1 MIVRL
6 ILWACG
12 IIIIPLLYWQL
23 NNETKFKKNIA
34 LGVTLPYVGRTHP
47 QTVELLQQFRRVL
60 RWTCLGLLVSVVVL
74 VLLPMST
81 GLSLTVWLVWID
93 VAMVLPFIPYV
104 KYHKKLKA
112 LKKEQG
118 WYPEVPR
125 TRVVNLTAAA
135 QQEKPISPVQF
146 LLPLVVSMVPLVWGI
161 LQQDWLM
168 AAIFLT
174 GPVCVL
180 LFWALYRWAMRR
192 RAETVDGNETLTQT
206 LTRLRRRAWRRCW
219 VWGSWFMAGVNGS
232 MWLSLSQPVWGL
244 LVMLALTVV
253 FLVLAVGL
261 EFRLRHQQERL
272 TAQSG
277 QDYYVDED
285 EKWIWG
291 MFYYDP
297 NDTHLVVNNR
307 IGMNTTVNLAKKS
320 GRMIL
325 GATAVLMLL
334 LPLWGVWLMAEEQ
347 SPVTLTL
354 TETTLEAKHGW
365 DDYEIP
371 LEDVARVE
379 LLQEEPAGL
388 RRIAGTAMD
397 TVLKGRYQSDEYD
410 KLTVCMD
417 PQSGPWLLI
426 TMEDGTVY
434 LVGDGSA
441 DVGNIYDQ
449 LQ

>member
-12 IIIIPLLYWQL
+12 IIIIPLMFWQL

-47 QTVELLQQFRRVL
+47 QTVELLNRFRRIL
-60 RWTCLGLLVSVVVL
+60 RWICLGLLVSVVVL

-81 GLSLTVWLVWID
+81 GLSLTVWLIWID

-112 LKKEQG
+112 LKQEQG

-125 TRVVNLTAAA
+125 THVVNLTAAA
-135 QQEKPISPVQF
+135 QAEKPISPVQF
-146 LLPLVVSMVPLVWGI
+146 LLPLVVSLVPLVWGI
-161 LQQDWLM
+161 VKQDWLM
-168 AAIFLT
+168 TALFLT

-180 LFWALYRWAMRR
+180 LFWALYQWAMRR
-192 RAETVDGNETLTQT
+192 RAETVDENESLTQT
-206 LTRLRRRAWRRCW
+206 LTRIRRRAWRRSW
-219 VWGSWFMAGVNGS
+219 VWGSWFMAGVNLA
-232 MWLSLSQPVWGL
+232 MWLSLFHPVWGL
-244 LVMLALTVV
+244 VVMLALTVL

-261 EFRLRHQQERL
+261 EFHLRHQQERL

-277 QDYYVDED
+277 QTYYVDED

-320 GRMIL
+320 GRVIM

-334 LPLWGVWLMAEEQ
+334 MPLWGVWMMAEERA
-347 SPVTLTL
+347 PVTLTL
-354 TETTLEAKHGW
+354 TDTALVAEHGW
-365 DDYEIP
+365 DHYEIP
-371 LEDVARVE
+371 LADVDQVQ
-379 LLQEEPAGL
+379 LLQEEPEGL

-397 TVLKGRYQSDEYD
+397 NVYKGRYQSDEYD
-410 KLTVCMD
+410 KITVCMD
-417 PQSGPWLLI
+417 PQEGPWLLI
-426 TMEDGTVY
+426 TMDDGTVY
-434 LVGDGSA
+434 LVGNGAEDM
-441 DVGNIYDQ
+441 VGLYEQ
-449 LQ
+449 LK

>member
-12 IIIIPLLYWQL
+12 IIIIPLMFWQL

-34 LGVTLPYVGRTHP
+34 LGVTLPYEGRTHP
-47 QTVELLQQFRRVL
+47 QTQELLTKFRRVL

-81 GLSLTVWLVWID
+81 GLSLTIWLIWID
-93 VAMVLPFIPYV
+93 VAMVVPFVPYV

-112 LKKEQG
+112 LKQEQG
-118 WYPEVPR
+118 WFPEVPR
-125 TRVVNLTAAA
+125 THVVNLTAAA

-146 LLPLVVSMVPLVWGI
+146 LLPLVASLPPLVWGVMKK
-161 LQQDWLM
+161 DWLM
-168 AAIFLT
+168 AAMFLT
-174 GPVCVL
+174 GPVCIL
-180 LFWALYRWAMRR
+180 LFWVLYQWAMRR
-192 RAETVDGNETLTQT
+192 RAETVDENETLTQT
-206 LTRLRRRAWRRCW
+206 LTRLRRRAWRRSW
-219 VWGSWFMAGVNGS
+219 VWGSWFMAGVNLS
-232 MWLSLSQPVWGL
+232 MWLSLFHPVWGL
-244 LVMLALTVV
+244 VVMVALTVL

-261 EFRLRHQQERL
+261 EFHLRHQQETL
-272 TAQSG
+272 TARSG
-277 QDYYVDED
+277 QTYYVDED

-320 GRMIL
+320 GRIMM

-354 TETTLEAKHGW
+354 TQTTLEAKHGW
-365 DDYEIP
+365 DDYEIS
-371 LEDVARVE
+371 LADIAQVQ
-379 LLQEEPAGL
+379 LLQEEPEGL
-388 RRIAGTAMD
+388 RRVAGTAMD

-410 KLTVCMD
+410 KMTLCMD
-417 PQSGPWLLI
+417 PQNGPWLLI
-426 TMEDGTVY
+426 TMKDGTIY
-434 LVGDGSA
+434 LVGDGEGDMESM
-441 DVGNIYDQ
+441 YDQ
-449 LQ
+449 LK